1 MKDSDL
7 LIKYRDYLYSKQLTD
22 GTIDNNISIIT
33 RELFDKGVKI
43 DITKVEYRKI
53 LSSMRNRLSKNTMYS
68 YVNVIK
74 RFYDYLIDFKFY
86 NGKNPFSSSVVKITA
101 SKPKNVLYE
110 DEILDI
116 YKIFDMEDKT
126 TGYQEFLF
134 DFLY

>member
-53 LSSMRNRLSKNTMYS
+53 LSSMRNRLSKN
-68 YVNVIK
+68 
-74 RFYDYLIDFKFY
+74 
-86 NGKNPFSSSVVKITA
+86 
-101 SKPKNVLYE
+101 
-110 DEILDI
+110 
-116 YKIFDMEDKT
+116 
-126 TGYQEFLF
+126 
-134 DFLY
+134 

>member
-7 LIKYRDYLYSKQLTD
+7 LIKYRDYLYSKQLTG

-33 RELFDKGVKI
+33 RELFDKVVKI

-74 RFYDYLIDFKFY
+74 RFYD
-86 NGKNPFSSSVVKITA
+86 
-101 SKPKNVLYE
+101 
-110 DEILDI
+110 
-116 YKIFDMEDKT
+116 
-126 TGYQEFLF
+126 
-134 DFLY
+134 